1 MSSFSKLFKL
11 FLAVVFLP
19 LIPMMLLLSYYQVHL
34 KDNILETHVNLA
46 EIVAASFS
54 QHIEDLSWRLSFAQN
69 LSQTLSA
76 HKNPQPILQEEL
88 ESNPD
93 FLMLAVLSSTGKEIY
108 RAGAKIVLNK
118 IPTIDLQNDPTLDQ
132 LRKDPRLLVSSF
144 EVEDG
149 RPISE
154 ILYPL
159 ANGDYLYGIVSFFS
173 FLARVQEQ
181 RIGNTG
187 RIYMIAQDG
196 RVLASEHQ
204 YTPLF
209 DKTELQN
216 AFASDKHIIS
226 HLRSTQETYVG
237 AFAPTPVL
245 GAYVT
250 VLQLKKEA
258 YRSIYHTDIML
269 ALFLITI
276 AALAYFGALTF
287 AEKLGEPIAAL
298 TQAAKEVS
306 NGHLEV
312 QVAPNIGW
320 KEFNE
325 LIVSFNKMVR
335 DLQDYQQLQIQTKI
349 QQFKDDIFRAI
360 AHDLRSPVLGLQ
372 GFLYALEQKDLP
384 KETYQEYIAQMKQAV
399 QNLSELLEDAL
410 DVSRVEAG
418 MIRPHKTS
426 LDLQA
431 LTRQLINTVQFRA
444 NDKKLDLQ
452 TDIQVDRLPADEK
465 LFQRVLLNLVSN
477 AIKFTEKGFVKVS
490 AWQDAQHYYVSV
502 QDSGI
507 GMTEQEVQGLFQ
519 KYHQIHPEKDGYGL
533 GLFISN
539 QMVQAHG
546 GTLTV
551 SSRPGQGSTF
561 TICLPK
567 EHV

>member
-173 FLARVQEQ
+173 FLA
-181 RIGNTG
+181 

>member
-93 FLMLAVLSSTGKEIY
+93 FLMLAVLNPTGREIY

-118 IPTIDLQNDPTLDQ
+118 IPTIDLQNDPTLAQ
-132 LRKDPRLLVSSF
+132 LRQDPRLLVSSF

-159 ANGDYLYGIVSFFS
+159 ANGDYLYGVVSFFG

-209 DKTELQN
+209 DRTELQN
-216 AFASDKHIIS
+216 AFASDKHTIT
-226 HLRSTQETYVG
+226 HLRSTRETYVG
-237 AFAPTPVL
+237 AFAPTPIL

-258 YRSIYHTDIML
+258 YRSIYHTNIML

-298 TQAAKEVS
+298 TQAANEVS
-306 NGHLEV
+306 SGHLEV
-312 QVAPNIGW
+312 QVAQNIGW

-325 LIVSFNKMVR
+325 LISSFNKMVR
-335 DLQDYQQLQIQTKI
+335 DLQDYQQLQIQNKI

-384 KETYQEYIAQMKQAV
+384 SQKRLEYIAQMKQAV
-399 QNLSELLEDAL
+399 ENLSGLLEDAL

-418 MIRPHKTS
+418 MIRPHKTP

-431 LTRQLINTVQFRA
+431 LIHQIISTVQFRA

-452 TDIQVDRLPADEK
+452 TDIQVDHLPADEK
-465 LFQRVLLNLVSN
+465 LLQRVILNLVSN
-477 AIKFTEKGFVKVS
+477 AVKFTEKGFVKVS
-490 AWQDAQHYYVSV
+490 AWQDAQHYYISV

-507 GMTEQEVQGLFQ
+507 GMTQEEVQGLFQ

>member
-93 FLMLAVLSSTGKEIY
+93 FLMLAVLSPTGKEIY

-372 GFLYALEQKDLP
+372 GFLYALEQKDIST
-384 KETYQEYIAQMKQAV
+384 ETRLEYIAQMKQAV

-431 LTRQLINTVQFRA
+431 LIKQIISTVQFRA
-444 NDKKLDLQ
+444 TDKKLDLQ

-567 EHV
+567 EHI

>member
-418 MIRPHKTS
+418 MIRPHKTP

-567 EHV
+567 ERI